1 VISPHPKVDGIEVQ
15 FEAIVPAP
23 HAGKTSLA
31 LLLPPIEEIIDDL
44 SDYADKLPAQPKAK
58 GSVAAAEHQ
67 EIADNLAPIVS
78 KDQLPRKWQVPH
90 PVLCIVSRRPLDEGA
105 SVHLGKHGLAA

>member
-1 VISPHPKVDGIEVQ
+1 MPFPMT
-15 FEAIVPAP
+15 A
-23 HAGKTSLA
+23 LA
-31 LLLPPIEEIIDDL
+31 LAQADAAQGKLDPEKQNELRDTIEEIIDDL

-78 KDQLPRKWQVPH
+78 KDQLPRKWQVSH